1 MPNWHLKAVNKQLV
15 ALYWDIGK
23 LIVERQIN
31 ADHGAAI
38 AEQLAA
44 DLRQEFPGVS
54 GYSRRNVFYM
64 REFYLA
70 YCDLPKVQPLVAQIG
85 WTNNLIIL
93 QRCKDLLEHELGR
106 GFTEKNLRRMV
117 QFAEVFS
124 DMEPFC
130 HEPTTQR

>member
-1 MPNWHLKAVNKQLV
+1 MDVPFYFYPLRSAQYEALKAVNKELV

-23 LIVERQIN
+23 LIVERQTN

-64 REFYLA
+64 REFYFA

-85 WTNNLIIL
+85 WTHMVKRLPRELKGQLPSPTEIA
-93 QRCKDLLEHELGR
+93 KLLEGVE
-106 GFTEKNLRRMV
+106 
-117 QFAEVFS
+117 
-124 DMEPFC
+124 
-130 HEPTTQR
+130 